1 MFQAGPEVHGDGA
14 QLHLDGNEF
23 LLVKKVHGN
32 AYDNV
37 QATIAV
43 QLRIV
48 DVIFD
53 LDDLQVILFLQQLQQ
68 VVHVVDVRADHAH
81 AGHVHDVALEVLQRG
96 LFAVAL
102 QLLEYAGR
110 LLYARLQMMDGVAVL
125 LEIEILVEDLEAH
138 HHLAHGSLVLLD
150 DLAGFHLGVTK
161 TLQIVQ
167 GAAQVVGQQKGK
179 AAGPLA
185 SLRLDCKS
193 TIGRLLR
200 CVCHNEYS
208 FKHGSTDP
216 MIAEPSRQRRS
227 GCRIP
232 RNHQM
237 RQAERAGGAPDPSTP
252 AAPPPALRMARRSAI
267 GACNRNDGS
276 RKRP

>member
-1 MFQAGPEVHGDGA
+1 
-14 QLHLDGNEF
+14 
-23 LLVKKVHGN
+23 
-32 AYDNV
+32 
-37 QATIAV
+37 
-43 QLRIV
+43 
-48 DVIFD
+48 
-53 LDDLQVILFLQQLQQ
+53 
-68 VVHVVDVRADHAH
+68 
-81 AGHVHDVALEVLQRG
+81 
-96 LFAVAL
+96 
-102 QLLEYAGR
+102 
-110 LLYARLQMMDGVAVL
+110 MDGVAVL

-227 GCRIP
+227 GRRIP

-237 RQAERAGGAPDPSTP
+237 RQAERADGAPDPSTP
-252 AAPPPALRMARRSAI
+252 AAPPPALRMARGSAI
-267 GACNRNDGS
+267 GACDRNDGS